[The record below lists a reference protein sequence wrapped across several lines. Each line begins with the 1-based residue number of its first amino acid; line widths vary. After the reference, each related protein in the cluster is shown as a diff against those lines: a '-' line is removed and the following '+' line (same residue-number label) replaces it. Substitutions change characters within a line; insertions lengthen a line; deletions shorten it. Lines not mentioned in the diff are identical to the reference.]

1 MTPTTRSSRY
11 AAAHE
16 RVIALLDVVPDEQRV
31 PATPAWDARE
41 LLAHLTGVADDLVAG
56 RVDDWAEPEWTAAQV
71 SSRAGRTRG
80 SLIDEW
86 ARLVTRVG
94 EVIDDP
100 AAAGLPEHFGRMPL
114 MDLVCHEC
122 DLREA
127 VGAPLPLDEEDWTV
141 LAQHRRW
148 VLGLELEEA
157 GIEGID
163 VRTEEGDH
171 WGGSGPVVASVRL
184 PRYELWRSLTGRR
197 TRKQVRAYA
206 WTGDLER
213 VLPVWAASTFG
224 WPED

>member
-1 MTPTTRSSRY
+1 MTASTRSVRY
-11 AAAHE
+11 AAAHD
-16 RVIALLDVVPDEQRV
+16 RFVALLDGVPDEQAV
-31 PATPAWDARE
+31 PATPAWNARE

-56 RVDDWAEPEWTAAQV
+56 RVEDWAAPEWTAAQV
-71 SSRAGRTRG
+71 SSRADRTRA
-80 SLIDEW
+80 SLVDEW
-86 ARLVTRVG
+86 AFLVPRVG
-94 EVIDDP
+94 GVLDDP

-127 VGAPLPLDEEDWTV
+127 LGAPRPLDEEDWTV

-157 GIEGID
+157 GIEGVE
-163 VRTEEGDH
+163 VRTDEGDH
-171 WGGSGPVVASVRL
+171 WDGSGPAAASVRL

-197 TRKQVRAYA
+197 TRAQVRAYD
-206 WTGDLER
+206 WSGDVER